1 MGETIRKGAAADD
14 IIADGKTTLTKAQAR
29 GGAVQSTAEARLSAT
44 ITLADTLETRI
55 AAARA
60 AADPAQAALERAND
74 VADDVLGR
82 IADDVWNEIG
92 RPASDGA
99 YDLLFPGGY
108 AAYAEGDVHE
118 QPDRMDLLAE
128 LFLAKLHPK
137 LPADRATAL
146 AAEITASSTTLRALA
161 DTARPLATRLALV
174 SKMKTAVA
182 RSLVA
187 SIAGL
192 KRQWKADGISEAD
205 IHAIIPDRPRPKKA
219 EPSSRRP
226 LMSGMPLTSWA
237 SRATRSAVSALTAA

>member
-29 GGAVQSTAEARLSAT
+29 GGAEQSTAEARLGST
-44 ITLADTLETRI
+44 LTLADTLEGRI
-55 AAARA
+55 TAARGVA
-60 AADPAQAALERAND
+60 APAQAALESGNQ
-74 VADDVLGR
+74 VADDLLGR
-82 IADDVWNEIG
+82 VADDVWNAIG
-92 RPASDGA
+92 RPAADGG
-99 YDLLFPGGY
+99 YELLFPGGY

-128 LFLAKLHPK
+128 LLLANLHPK
-137 LPADRATAL
+137 LPADRAAAF
-146 AAEITASSTTLRALA
+146 AAEIAASSTALRALS
-161 DTARPLATRLALV
+161 DTARPLTTRLALV

-192 KRQWKADGISEAD
+192 KRQWKADGMSEAD

-219 EPSSRRP
+219 DPVTP
-226 LMSGMPLTSWA
+226 P
-237 SRATRSAVSALTAA
+237 VST